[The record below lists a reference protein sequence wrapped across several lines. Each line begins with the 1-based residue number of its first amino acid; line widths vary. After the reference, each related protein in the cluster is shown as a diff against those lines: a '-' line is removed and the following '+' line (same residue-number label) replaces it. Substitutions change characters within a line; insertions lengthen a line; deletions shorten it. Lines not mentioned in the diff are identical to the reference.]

1 MMGPGRCDLGG
12 ALRTALGRRQGQ
24 WPPRRGAARGS
35 IKVPCPLYLAAGLT
49 AGSGTGRPGHSPP
62 RWPQHL
68 PLAWLTAE
76 SGSLRFPELG
86 CRDRGERD
94 RPGAGS
100 TKPAARSRQRDSSQ
114 CRTQIDGNHS
124 QRPGKCQGGPGLRH
138 RVGGGRDHGGS
149 PHGCQHHS
157 GRRCGPGRRDACG
170 HSRPGFGHEGSRGTP
185 GPGSAGRDGGLR
197 RRGCL
202 GIPGTWPQPHSDHSA
217 RPARPQPAQP
227 FCGTSVPHRG
237 QPLPAPPQRAA
248 LPLHCCLRCPSSHR
262 SPRLLGG
269 TLLMSGRCR
278 HRGKDNGV
286 GKGGGAP

>member
-1 MMGPGRCDLGG
+1 MGPSRCDLGG

-138 RVGGGRDHGGS
+138 R
-149 PHGCQHHS
+149 
-157 GRRCGPGRRDACG
+157 
-170 HSRPGFGHEGSRGTP
+170 
-185 GPGSAGRDGGLR
+185 
-197 RRGCL
+197 
-202 GIPGTWPQPHSDHSA
+202 
-217 RPARPQPAQP
+217 
-227 FCGTSVPHRG
+227 
-237 QPLPAPPQRAA
+237 
-248 LPLHCCLRCPSSHR
+248 
-262 SPRLLGG
+262 
-269 TLLMSGRCR
+269 
-278 HRGKDNGV
+278 
-286 GKGGGAP
+286 GGGAGTTAARPTAASITADADVAPAGGMHAATAAPALGTRGLVGPQDPALPAGMAVCAGGDAWGSLALGRSRTPTTVPVQPGRSQPSPSAAQACRTAGSPCPHPHSGQLCPSTAACAAPAAIARPDFWGVRCS